1 MAAVV
6 YNSLFLYTYDTA
18 IKLCVL
24 YILIKGMALEYK
36 IYFLTITHQKSVYN
50 IYESVKLWSKRN

>member
-50 IYESVKLWSKRN
+50 IYESVKL